1 MVKSRWLPIQSVNR
15 VLPLTLTKQRITAL
29 TTPVVPLLRSWLSE
43 PHSQGRESVFTTHS
57 GGMLSRDPLEHRL
70 ADCVAKASNECLSLQ
85 GKRIT
90 LHVLRHTAAMRLLRA
105 GIDLSII
112 ALWHGHE
119 QMETTQIYLHAD
131 LAMKERALA
140 RTTPVNTS
148 PGRYRPPDTLFAFL
162 ETL

>member
-1 MVKSRWLPIQSVNR
+1 
-15 VLPLTLTKQRITAL
+15 
-29 TTPVVPLLRSWLSE
+29 
-43 PHSQGRESVFTTHS
+43 
-57 GGMLSRDPLEHRL
+57 
-70 ADCVAKASNECLSLQ
+70 
-85 GKRIT
+85 
-90 LHVLRHTAAMRLLRA
+90 MRLLRA

-112 ALWHGHE
+112 ALWLGHE